1 MVGRNGVQQKRF
13 DPPGHLGLRASRF
26 AEAIAGSLSA
36 GPRVDRVFDV
46 DWLFFWNV
54 LFHSSTGWLF
64 AIIF

>member
-26 AEAIAGSLSA
+26 AKAIAGSLSA

-46 DWLFFWNV
+46 DWLFFLECV
-54 LFHSSTGWLF
+54 VS
-64 AIIF
+64 